1 MPLPLSPETCADF
14 LRTTAPRQTLPLAHY
29 LLHGQQVWLK
39 KAGTRHA
46 RWPYWVLGALARTA
60 RLPLLAPVPN
70 LGGPEAIAT
79 EARRLRALAA
89 RGLRVPQVLAE
100 GAPGLLL
107 AHLGLPG
114 QDTPSLAVEM
124 HAAVRARPQAML
136 GLFHQGLDALGTAHA
151 AGACLSQAFARNL
164 VRCPD
169 GVIGYVDFE
178 DDPAAVL
185 ALPQCQARDLLCYL
199 HSTALHLQEAG
210 ALPAA
215 REVWADWLEL
225 QPTVVQALLRTSVR
239 QMRWL
244 RRLPTDRRWGRDLQR
259 ARAAWVLAGGEG

>member
-1 MPLPLSPETCADF
+1 
-14 LRTTAPRQTLPLAHY
+14 
-29 LLHGQQVWLK
+29 
-39 KAGTRHA
+39 
-46 RWPYWVLGALARTA
+46 VLGALARTA
-60 RLPLLAPVPN
+60 RLPLLVPVPN

-89 RGLRVPQVLAE
+89 LGLRVPQVLAE
-100 GAPGLLL
+100 GPEGLLL
-107 AHLGLPG
+107 AHLGQPG

-124 HAAVRARPQAML
+124 NAAVRAAPEAML
-136 GLFHQGLDALGTAHA
+136 GLFHEGLDAIGAAHA

-199 HSTALHLQEAG
+199 HSTALHVQEAG
-210 ALPAA
+210 AFEPA
-215 REVWADWLEL
+215 REVWANWLQL

-244 RRLPTDRRWGRDLQR
+244 RRLPADRRWGRDLQR
-259 ARAAWVLAGGEG
+259 ARAAWALAAPTQQSY